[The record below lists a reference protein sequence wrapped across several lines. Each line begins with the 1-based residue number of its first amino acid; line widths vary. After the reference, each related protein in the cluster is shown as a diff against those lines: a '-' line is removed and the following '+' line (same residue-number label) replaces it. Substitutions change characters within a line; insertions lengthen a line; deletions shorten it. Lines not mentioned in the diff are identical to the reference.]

1 MKIHPTAIVDSKAEL
16 GDDVEVQAYTLIGP
30 HVHIDCGTIVGPHCV
45 LEGRTR
51 IGKNNRF
58 FSGAQAGIISQDLKQ
73 KDEFVGRLEIGDGN
87 VIREHVTISASTM
100 SSYEDEHRVTTVGND
115 CLIMTC
121 AHIGHDCSVGSN
133 VILANCVALAG
144 HVKVED
150 RAIIGGLSAVH
161 QFCVIGRMAMIGG
174 LSRVW
179 HDAPPFMIVDG
190 NPARCC
196 GPNTVGLRRNGLSDE
211 ARNCIKNMYK
221 IMFRSTLNTTQA
233 IYEIEASVEECPERT
248 HFLDFVR
255 NSIRGITK

>member
-1 MKIHPTAIVDSKAEL
+1 MSIHPTAIVDSKAEL
-16 GDDVEVQAYTLIGP
+16 AEDAEVQAYSIIGP
-30 HVHIDCGTIVGPHCV
+30 HVKIGSGTVVGPHCV
-45 LEGRTR
+45 VEGRTVLGER
-51 IGKNNRF
+51 NRL
-58 FSGAQAGIISQDLKQ
+58 FSGAQVGVLSQDLKQ
-73 KDEFVGRLEIGDGN
+73 KREFIGRVAIGNGN
-87 VIREHVTISASTM
+87 VIREHSTISASTM
-100 SSYEDEHRVTTVGND
+100 SSYEDEHRVTTIGDD

-121 AHIGHDCSVGSN
+121 AHVGHDCSVGDQ

-161 QFCVIGRMAMIGG
+161 QFCVIGHMSMIGG

-179 HDAPPFMIVDG
+179 HDAAPFMIVDG

-196 GPNTVGLRRNGLSDE
+196 GPNTVGLRRNGLSDD
-211 ARNCIKNMYK
+211 ARAAIKAMFK

-233 IYEIEASVEECPERT
+233 IHEIEATVEDGPERA
-248 HFLDFVR
+248 HFLDFIR